1 MARIVLN
8 TWMVQYPLGGMLSYF
23 MQWIVGFQQLGHD
36 VYVVEKATNGCG
48 LFNPWDGTWSDDHA
62 YGLATVRW
70 LLRKFRLQ
78 DRHCFVDRA
87 GIYHGI
93 ERSDI
98 ERIFGTADLFFDIKG
113 PGNDWRKEASS
124 AARTAVLDGEPGSNQ
139 IWLASL
145 RACGAEIPKYDHY
158 FTIGLNI
165 GTTSTAPTAG
175 IDWKPTLLPL
185 VPELFPVAPPP
196 ERTAP
201 FTTVMNWK
209 AAPELTFE
217 GKVYGHKDVEFES
230 FIGLPK
236 MTSSRMEVSASGP
249 SVPFERLRQNGW
261 QVRDALWNVAIESYV
276 QYMLASKGEFS
287 VARNV
292 YTAPNTGLFYDR
304 TAAYMACGRPVVV
317 QDTGFS
323 EHLPC
328 GEGLFAVR
336 TAEEAAI
343 AIEAIDRDYE
353 RHAKAACHLARELFA
368 PERVLRPLLSSM
380 GWGSEIKSGAG

>member
-23 MQWIVGFQQLGHD
+23 MQWIAGFRQLGHD
-36 VYVVEKATNGCG
+36 LYVVEKATDGCG
-48 LFNPWDGTWSDDHA
+48 LFNPWEGIWSNDHA
-62 YGLATVRW
+62 YGLATVHW
-70 LLRKFRLQ
+70 LLRRFGLQ
-78 DRHCFVDRA
+78 DHYCFVDRA
-87 GIYHGI
+87 GIYHGM
-93 ERSDI
+93 ERSEI
-98 ERIFGTADLFFDIKG
+98 ERIFATADLFFDMKG
-113 PGNDWRKEASS
+113 PGNDWRNEASS
-124 AARTAVLDGEPGSNQ
+124 ASTTAVLDGEPGATQ
-139 IWLASL
+139 IWLASM
-145 RACGAEIPKYDHY
+145 RAYGAEIPTYDHY

-165 GTTSTAPTAG
+165 GKTSTAPTAG
-175 IDWKPTLLPL
+175 IDWQHTLFPL

-209 AAPELTFE
+209 SAPELTFE

-230 FIGLPK
+230 FIGLPN
-236 MTSSRMEVSASGP
+236 MRSSSRMEVSVSGP
-249 SVPFERLRQNGW
+249 NVPFERLRQNGW
-261 QVRDALWNVAIESYV
+261 QVRDALWNVAIESYI

-292 YTAPNTGLFYDR
+292 YTATNCGWFSDR
-304 TAAYMACGRPVVV
+304 TAAYMACGRPAVV

-336 TAEEAAI
+336 TAEQAAD

-368 PERVLRPLLSSM
+368 PERVLARLVSTM
-380 GWGSEIKSGAG
+380 GL